1 MHIVQDD
8 NTLRH
13 LSLRMTKRVGMS
25 LMFFLASLCV
35 YGQYKVERLIL
46 SGRVALHYEDYVLSI
61 QYFNQA
67 LTQKPFLW
75 EPWQLRAIAKFYLD
89 DWSGAE
95 ADASKAIEL
104 NPYITELYDL
114 RGISRIRLEQ
124 YAGAIEDYSKAISLE
139 PSNRNYWYNRA
150 ACYMEQKDYDG
161 ALMQL
166 DTIIDKWKDYA
177 PTYLLKAEV
186 YLNRKDTLTAEDWV
200 KKSLEVDSFNAN
212 AWRFR
217 ANLALQKERWKD
229 ADLFFSK
236 SLHLKP
242 KDSGSLI
249 NRALARLRL
258 NNLRGAMSDYD
269 DALEYDP
276 NSFLAHYNRGLL
288 RQQVGDDNRA
298 IEDFDY
304 VLTFEP
310 DNVMALLNRATL
322 LDKTGNLRGAIRDY
336 SKVIEK
342 FPNFWTGLHYRAECY
357 RRLGMKAQAERDEF
371 RILKAQM
378 DKHLGMQNRWSRK
391 KIAAV
396 RKMSDIDPEKYNQVV
411 VEDNPEPVQ
420 EYKSEYRGKVQNRQ
434 VTEQYQPYIALTY
447 ADKRGEIGYRAL
459 YDDAAETLRM
469 EMNASFS
476 SYGVN
481 VPKLGC
487 VGESSG
493 VQAASEVDTLSEV
506 IRKTKETKTAELLL
520 LARSVA
526 YSSEQNYQEA
536 LKDVNSY
543 LQINPASIVALWQR
557 AVCSAMV
564 AEYEKGL
571 TPKDAALRK
580 AGVMSDFDKLVELAP
595 RNAYVLYCYG
605 TFCARM
611 QEYDKAIE
619 LFTKVIEQET
629 QLSYAYYNRG
639 LAYLASGKA
648 QQAKTDFSKAGE
660 LGLYNAYSLMKKKG
674 NKK

>member
-8 NTLRH
+8 SKLCR
-13 LSLRMTKRVGMS
+13 LSLQMTKRVGMS
-25 LMFFLASLCV
+25 LMFFLASLSI

-95 ADASKAIEL
+95 ADASRAIEL

-114 RGISRIRLEQ
+114 RGISRIRMEQ
-124 YAGAIEDYSKAISLE
+124 YADAIDDYSKAISLE
-139 PSNRNYWYNRA
+139 PGNRNYWYNRA
-150 ACYMEQKDYDG
+150 ACYMEQKDYDN
-161 ALMQL
+161 ALLQL
-166 DTIIDKWKDYA
+166 DTIIGKWKDYA

-217 ANLALQKERWKD
+217 ANLALQNEHWKD
-229 ADLFFSK
+229 ADVFFSK

-357 RRLGMKAQAERDEF
+357 RRLGMRAKAEQDEF

-378 DKHLGMQNRWSRK
+378 DKHLGKQTRWSSK
-391 KIAAV
+391 KVAAV

-411 VEDNPEPVQ
+411 VEDNPETVQ

-447 ADKRGEIGYRAL
+447 AERKGEMGNRAL
-459 YDDAAETLRM
+459 YDDATETVRM
-469 EMNASFS
+469 KMSEAFG
-476 SYGVN
+476 SYGISI
-481 VPKLGC
+481 PQLGC
-487 VGESSG
+487 VGEGSG
-493 VQAASEVDTLSEV
+493 VQTASEVDTLSAV

-520 LARSVA
+520 LARAVA

-536 LKDVNSY
+536 LKDINDY
-543 LQINPASIVALWQR
+543 LQINPSSFIALWQR
-557 AVCSAMV
+557 AVCSAMIV
-564 AEYEKGL
+564 EYEKGL

-580 AGVMSDFDKLVELAP
+580 AGVQSDFDKLIELAP
-595 RNAYVLYCYG
+595 HDANVLYSYG
-605 TFCARM
+605 TFCARI
-611 QEYDKAIE
+611 QEYDKAID
-619 LFTKVIEQET
+619 LLTKAIEQDV

-648 QQAKTDFSKAGE
+648 QQAKADFSKAGE

-674 NKK
+674 NKN

>member
-1 MHIVQDD
+1 MRIIQDD
-8 NTLRH
+8 NRLRQ
-13 LSLRMTKRVGMS
+13 LLRQMTRRVGMS
-25 LMFFLASLCV
+25 LVFFLASLCM
-35 YGQYKVERLIL
+35 YGQYKVDRLIL

-67 LTQKPFLW
+67 LAQKPYLW
-75 EPWQLRAIAKFYLD
+75 EPWQLRSIAKFYLD

-124 YAGAIEDYSKAISLE
+124 YAGAIEDYTKAISLE
-139 PSNRNYWYNRA
+139 PNNRNYWYNRA
-150 ACYMEQKDYDG
+150 ACYMEQKDYDK
-161 ALMQL
+161 ALLQL
-166 DTIIDKWKDYA
+166 DTVIAKWDKYA
-177 PTYLLKAEV
+177 PSYLLKAEV
-186 YLNRKDTLTAEDWV
+186 YLNRKDTLTAEEWV

-229 ADLFFSK
+229 ADTFFSRA
-236 SLHLKP
+236 LHLKP

-269 DALEYDP
+269 DALVHDP

-322 LDKTGNLRGAIRDY
+322 LESTGDLRGAIRDY

-357 RRLGMKAQAERDEF
+357 RKLGMTAKAELDEF
-371 RILKAQM
+371 RIFKAQM
-378 DKHLGMQNRWSRK
+378 NKHLGKQTRWSK
-391 KIAAV
+391 SKVAAV

-411 VEDNPEPVQ
+411 VEDDPEPVQ
-420 EYKSEYRGKVQNRQ
+420 EYKSEYRGRVQNRQ
-434 VTEQYQPYIALTY
+434 VSEQYQPYIALTY
-447 ADKRGEIGYRAL
+447 AEKNGEVGYNAL
-459 YDDAAETLRM
+459 FDETAETVRM
-469 EMNASFS
+469 QMSAILDK
-476 SYGVN
+476 YGVN
-481 VPKLGC
+481 VPHLGC
-487 VGESSG
+487 VGENMG
-493 VQAASEVDTLSEV
+493 AQATSEVDTLTG
-506 IRKTKETKTAELLL
+506 IMRKQRDAEISSLPL
-520 LARSVA
+520 LARAVA

-536 LKDVNSY
+536 LKDINDY
-543 LQINPASIVALWQR
+543 LLKEPSSVVALWQR
-557 AVCSAMV
+557 AVCGAMV
-564 AEYEKGL
+564 AEFEKVQ
-571 TPKDAALRK
+571 TPKDVALRK
-580 AGVMSDFDKLVELAP
+580 VGVMSDFEKLAEKCP
-595 RNAYVLYCYG
+595 NNSKVLYCYG

-611 QEYDKAIE
+611 HDYAKAIE
-619 LFTKVIEQET
+619 ILSKAIAEDS

-648 QQAKTDFSKAGE
+648 QQAKADFSKAGE
-660 LGLYNAYSLMKKKG
+660 LGLYNAYSLMKKKS